1 MNENKSDLDIDS
13 SDIKLE
19 NLTTAMFEFN
29 NLDQLYL
36 ATKSNYYRLN
46 SRLILKLTDNLLF
59 RNSVLNQEI
68 EILYPNYELIEGS
81 KADME
86 SNELLDKCLENS
98 IDHEFILK
106 ILWHHIYVEPI
117 IMKFISMRYSNF
129 ASNLYNYNETKVLA
143 AFQTDHK
150 RKKSND
156 FVPIFHLI

>member
-1 MNENKSDLDIDS
+1 
-13 SDIKLE
+13 
-19 NLTTAMFEFN
+19 MFDFN

-36 ATKSNYYRLN
+36 ATKTNYYKLN

-81 KADME
+81 KVDMD
-86 SNELLDKCLENS
+86 SNRLLDRCLENS
-98 IDHEFILK
+98 VDNEFILK

-129 ASNLYNYNETKVLA
+129 ASNLYNYNDKQVLNDVI
-143 AFQTDHK
+143 QNNNHMQ
-150 RKKSND
+150 KKSNE